1 MARRRIS
8 YLSGFAIGLLLV
20 AAAGCGR
27 KENDDGGTPPSPPA
41 PSSAAP
47 VAAEL
52 SSGPVDEPAESGLA
66 IKRAIATA
74 DGDHAIVRS
83 CDDNA
88 DLWLIDEGDGT
99 LTQLLTEDAQSLY
112 IEAYGERAAV
122 PDDLPAARGQA
133 GVFVLEQLLY
143 AGASGEG
150 RGCSAPAADYVVAA
164 RGNEPFWAATVT
176 TTGMVWKQPSAPT
189 QITLGELQSEDA
201 EGTVSYRA
209 RGEGHALELF
219 VDFQPCRDSMSGE
232 YFAFSARAILDGK
245 EFKGCGRVGKQDAP

>member
-1 MARRRIS
+1 MARRRIPS
-8 YLSGFAIGLLLV
+8 LSGFVIGLVLV
-20 AAAGCGR
+20 TAGCGR
-27 KENDDGGTPPSPPA
+27 KENEDAGSPAPPPA
-41 PSSAAP
+41 PSTTAP
-47 VAAEL
+47 AAEL
-52 SSGPVDEPAESGLA
+52 SSGPVQEPAESGLA

-74 DGDHAIVRS
+74 DGDHAIFRS

-99 LTQLLTEDAQSLY
+99 LTQLLTEDAASLY

-150 RGCSAPAADYVVAA
+150 RGCSEPAADYVVTA
-164 RGNEPFWAATVT
+164 RGNEPFWAATVS
-176 TTGMVWKQPSAPT
+176 TTGMVWKQPAAPA

-245 EFKGCGRVGKQDAP
+245 EFKGCARVGKQDAP